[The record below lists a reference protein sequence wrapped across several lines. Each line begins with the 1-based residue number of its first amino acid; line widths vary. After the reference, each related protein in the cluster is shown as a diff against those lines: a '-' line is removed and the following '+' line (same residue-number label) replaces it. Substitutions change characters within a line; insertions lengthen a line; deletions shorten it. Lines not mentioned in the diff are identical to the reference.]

1 MPNAVFRWSSAKA
14 FFGMLLGEKYQLS
27 RVIHNHKSVAHECL
41 LPPDIGAGRM
51 EFVHVNRNLKVVI
64 LDCTWH
70 CKKTLRISDGGW
82 IRFNFNKVS
91 EVELATGGADASQLA
106 LSSWNVINIPSGV
119 CSIERVKAGAKTT
132 FLTAICSPEYASR
145 ISGIQQENLPKPL
158 QTLHDED
165 RCASML
171 APLKLTQQ
179 ISLTVQQAIHTDLD
193 SGLRVSFIAAK
204 ANELICLSLHHLLS
218 QKVEYP
224 KSFIKL
230 TESDREKIRRAKA
243 FLDGAFHDPPSI
255 DELAQQV
262 GINRNKLFYGFKSL
276 SGRTISKYLQELRL
290 KKGYELLVNSETNIG
305 EIADRVGFKHQ
316 CNFSTAFRH
325 FFGVTPN
332 SLRLQAH
339 QR

>member
-1 MPNAVFRWSSAKA
+1 MSKEAFRWSSAKVL
-14 FFGMLLGEKYQLS
+14 FEMLLGEKYQLS

-41 LPPDIGAGRM
+41 LPPDVGTGRI

-70 CKKTLRISDGGW
+70 CKKMIRIADGGW
-82 IRFNFNKVS
+82 IRFNFNKVTD
-91 EVELATGGADASQLA
+91 VELATSGANASQLA

-132 FLTAICSPEYASR
+132 FVTAICSPEYVSR
-145 ISGIQQENLPKPL
+145 ISGIPQDNLPKPL

-165 RCASML
+165 HCDSML
-171 APLKLTQQ
+171 APFELTKQMILTTQQ
-179 ISLTVQQAIHTDLD
+179 VIHADID

-204 ANELICLSLHHLLS
+204 ANELICLSLHHLLA
-218 QKVEYP
+218 QNVEYP

-230 TESDREKIRRAKA
+230 TEPDKEKIRQAKVY
-243 FLDGAFHDPPSI
+243 LDGAFHDPPSI
-255 DELAQQV
+255 EELAQQV

-290 KKGYELLVNSETNIG
+290 KKGYELLVKSETNIG